1 MQLTLLPHT
10 FLFLCPRCWTYETS
24 VLLDT
29 DIKDDLPFHDYFE
42 YYGPDYKLHLPV
54 SNMEN
59 QNRPD
64 YLETIKIQLFEILR
78 YTASQCVQRAG
89 VLLEGWQVLL
99 VFTMGRLMKFRS
111 LLLIA
116 CVGT

>member
-1 MQLTLLPHT
+1 M
-10 FLFLCPRCWTYETS
+10 
-24 VLLDT
+24 LLDT

-64 YLETIKIQLFEILR
+64 YLETVKIQLFEILR
-78 YTASQCVQRAG
+78 YAASQCPRSRGPLGRTAGYPDICPLFLRWEADECRAASF
-89 VLLEGWQVLL
+89 VCV
-99 VFTMGRLMKFRS
+99 
-111 LLLIA
+111 
-116 CVGT
+116 VGT